1 MGYNIIYNKNLATM
15 EYKDEKIISR
25 IKEVMKEKGLKNQTA
40 LSNAVGVKQSSI
52 SFMFSL
58 TRSAMPLIEAI
69 CEKYHV
75 SKQWLLS
82 GTGMKYVPVAQTID
96 NTQTDVTNIGD
107 DERVE
112 LIRQLND
119 LYTRHQSIMIEEQEI
134 MKSIVEINKK
144 LLLSGVDIAGL

>member
-1 MGYNIIYNKNLATM
+1 M
-15 EYKDEKIISR
+15 EYKDEAIVNR
-25 IKEVMKEKGLKNQTA
+25 IKEVMKEKGLSTQTELEAALGKNQSTI
-40 LSNAVGVKQSSI
+40 SAVFK
-52 SFMFSL
+52 L
-58 TRSAMPLIEAI
+58 KRSAMPIVEAI
-69 CEKYHV
+69 SEKYQV

-82 GTGMKYVPVAQTID
+82 GTGMKYMPVTQTTY
-96 NTQTDVTNIGD
+96 NTQTDTTHMGN

-144 LLLSGVDIAGL
+144 LLLSGVNIAGL